1 MNFRC
6 VCMRLQSRTR
16 SVAREAVEILAVTS
30 APCASPQR
38 EARGSRRADD
48 CDFKKI
54 LELACTFLAVGSM
67 RRTSSDLIET
77 ATDAT
82 HLPLRGD
89 LEDFDRAGQLI
100 DQQIFTVSRHAI
112 GEPLIRTGAAVSFAF
127 NPPVGSRATDVD
139 RGTTRI
145 VSLTIDI
152 GG

>member
-1 MNFRC
+1 
-6 VCMRLQSRTR
+6 VISRKF
-16 SVAREAVEILAVTS
+16 
-30 APCASPQR
+30 
-38 EARGSRRADD
+38 G
-48 CDFKKI
+48 K
-54 LELACTFLAVGSM
+54 LACIFLAVGSM
-67 RRTSSDLIET
+67 RRTSSDFIEI
-77 ATDAT
+77 ATGAT
-82 HLPLRGD
+82 YLPLRGD